1 MKPLMAALALAL
13 LSTSAPAQQM
23 DHPLRPVARGDFDVV
38 PLLRPAARPE
48 LAADQE
54 TVTRTRLAA
63 FDVPKLRPALRPL
76 SEQALQEAE
85 LEQIA
90 FAGPLASERPWLR
103 PDSIVEKALAKRR
116 LRRKGAVCGD
126 LDIQGEE
133 VGYVPGRI
141 KACGIKDAVKLRSV
155 AGVKLSQQSLV
166 NCATAQAIKKWVE
179 KGVQPAFRGDK
190 VASLK
195 VAAHYSC
202 RTRNNRPGARI
213 SEHGKGNAIDI
224 SGFILQS
231 GKVVTVLNDWGR
243 VKALRKV
250 QRAACG
256 IFGTVLGPNSDRYH
270 KDHFHFDIARHRG
283 GPYCR

>member
-1 MKPLMAALALAL
+1 MRPVFAALALIL
-13 LSTSAPAQQM
+13 MAQSGVAQSP
-23 DHPLRPVARGDFDVV
+23 DQPLRPVARGDFDVI
-38 PLLRPAARPE
+38 PQMRPTARPDQGADVVTQAQ
-48 LAADQE
+48 LA
-54 TVTRTRLAA
+54 VLS
-63 FDVPKLRPALRPL
+63 VPKRRPALRPI
-76 SEQALQEAE
+76 SEQAQREAE
-85 LEQIA
+85 QMEQIA
-90 FAGPLASERPWLR
+90 YSGPVISERPWVR
-103 PDSIVEKALAKRR
+103 PDSITEQALAKRR
-116 LRRKGAVCGD
+116 MRRKGAVCGD

-141 KACGIKDAVKLRSV
+141 KACGIKDAVKLRAV
-155 AGVKLSQQSLV
+155 AGVSLSQQSLV
-166 NCATAQAIKKWVE
+166 NCATARAIKKWVE
-179 KGVQPAFRGDK
+179 KGVQPAFRGNK
-190 VASLK
+190 VVTLK

-224 SGFILQS
+224 SGFVLRD

-250 QRAACG
+250 HRAACG
-256 IFGTVLGPNSDRYH
+256 TFGTVLGPHADRYH